1 MKNILKLDNMST
13 LTPIEQVFNEMSR
26 GWNNV
31 FDFTPAFTGIETAE
45 KWPRYTIL
53 KDKKDENKF
62 KIMIAAAGLS
72 KENFK
77 ITALKNKLCVTYNEE
92 PLKDVAEDGD
102 YEVVSNTIARRKFTQ
117 YFTAPE
123 TYIIKVSN
131 AEMKDGMLEIYAETV
146 IPKDMKEIEYKI
158 K

>member
-1 MKNILKLDNMST
+1 MRKTLSLNNMAT
-13 LTPIEQVFNEMSR
+13 LPSLSELVTEMSR

-31 FDFTPAFTGIETAE
+31 FDFTPTFTGVETAE

-53 KDKKDENKF
+53 KDKKDDNKF

-72 KENFK
+72 KNKFK
-77 ITALKNKLCVTYNEE
+77 ITSLKNKLCVSYDEE
-92 PLKDVAEDGD
+92 PLADVADDGQ
-102 YEVVSNTIARRKFTQ
+102 YEIVSNTIARRKFTQ

-123 TYIIKVSN
+123 TYIIQVTS
-131 AEMKDGMLEIYAETV
+131 AELKDGMLEIYAETI
-146 IPKDMKEIEYKI
+146 IPKDMKEVEYKI